1 MKFTSKQIIL
11 AVSAVMIAALLSG
24 GFYYFGYKTGVQQ
37 SKTIIIEE
45 ARNIETPEKIGVD
58 FSVFWQAWEKL
69 KEEHVRGAE
78 AKNQDLVYGA
88 ISGMVDSLKDP
99 NTNFFPPEDSKKFE
113 EDVNGSFGGIGA
125 EIGIR
130 DDQLVI
136 VAPLKGSPAE
146 RAGLKS
152 GDKILKVDDKVTAGM
167 KVNDAVKII
176 RGEIGAKVV
185 LMISRKD
192 WENPKDI
199 SIVRETIIIPTV
211 DWEMKEGN
219 LAHIKLYNFS
229 ENAPLAFYKAGLE
242 ALLNGAQGVI
252 LDLRNDPGGF
262 LEVAVHLAGWFLEK
276 GSTVVAEEFRSG
288 NNRTFAAQGN
298 EALKDLPVVVIINQ
312 GSASASEILAGALRD
327 NRGVKLIGEK
337 SFGKGTVQELFRLKD
352 DSSIKITVARW
363 LLPNG
368 QVIDENG
375 LQPDYEVKL
384 TEEDAKAG
392 KDPQLEKAIEV
403 LKAELSK

>member
-1 MKFTSKQIIL
+1 
-11 AVSAVMIAALLSG
+11 MIAALLSG

-113 EDVNGSFGGIGA
+113 EDVNGSF
-125 EIGIR
+125 

>member
-1 MKFTSKQIIL
+1 
-11 AVSAVMIAALLSG
+11 MIAALLSG

>member
-69 KEEHVRGAE
+69 KEEHVSGAE